1 MNITDYYKK
10 CEKDEKNDNQNF
22 EEIKLKKGVLKI
34 YHNFVNVD
42 LLKKIEEELN
52 KLDYT
57 QYILKVRGHNY
68 KSPRLNTFI
77 GNIEEN
83 KTLSY
88 KYSNS
93 EFFAVQWNETFQKLS
108 NEITNITK
116 EPYNCILIN
125 YYRDGNDYIAYH
137 KDDEKDLVN
146 EYIPCLSI
154 GCKRFF
160 SLKDKYTK
168 HEEKIDKY
176 VFNNDLVIINK
187 EINKNYYHLI
197 LKSKIN
203 DLRISLTFRYIKC
216 K

>member
-1 MNITDYYKK
+1 MNICIYI
-10 CEKDEKNDNQNF
+10 KNDKNYDPKF

-34 YHNFVNVD
+34 YRNFVNVD
-42 LLKKIEEELN
+42 LLS
-52 KLDYT
+52 YT
-57 QYILKVRGHNY
+57 QYILKVRGNDY

-77 GNIEEN
+77 GDIEE
-83 KTLSY
+83 
-88 KYSNS
+88 
-93 EFFAVQWNETFQKLS
+93 

-154 GCKRFF
+154 GGERKF

-168 HEEKIDKY
+168 HEEKIDKF

-187 EINKNYYHLI
+187 EINKNYYHSI

-203 DLRISLTFRYIKC
+203 DLRISLTFRYIK
-216 K
+216 

>member
-1 MNITDYYKK
+1 M
-10 CEKDEKNDNQNF
+10 
-22 EEIKLKKGVLKI
+22 
-34 YHNFVNVD
+34 
-42 LLKKIEEELN
+42 
-52 KLDYT
+52 
-57 QYILKVRGHNY
+57 
-68 KSPRLNTFI
+68 NTFI
-77 GNIEEN
+77 GDIEEN

-93 EFFAVQWNETFQKLS
+93 EFFAVQWNETFYKLS

-137 KDDEKDLVN
+137 KDDEKDLLN

-154 GCKRFF
+154 GGKRIF

-187 EINKNYYHLI
+187 EINKNYYHSI

>member
-10 CEKDEKNDNQNF
+10 CEKDEKDEKDEDQIF
-22 EEIKLKKGVLKI
+22 SEIKLKKGVLKI

-52 KLDYT
+52 KLHYT
-57 QYILKVRGHNY
+57 QYILKVRGHDY

-77 GNIEEN
+77 GEIEEN

-93 EFFAVQWNETFQKLS
+93 EFFAVQWNETFRKLS

-116 EPYNCILIN
+116 ERYNCILIN
-125 YYRDGNDYIAYH
+125 YY
-137 KDDEKDLVN
+137 KDDE
-146 EYIPCLSI
+146 
-154 GCKRFF
+154 
-160 SLKDKYTK
+160 KDKYTK
-168 HEEKIDKY
+168 HEEKIDKF

-187 EINKNYYHLI
+187 EINKKYYHSI